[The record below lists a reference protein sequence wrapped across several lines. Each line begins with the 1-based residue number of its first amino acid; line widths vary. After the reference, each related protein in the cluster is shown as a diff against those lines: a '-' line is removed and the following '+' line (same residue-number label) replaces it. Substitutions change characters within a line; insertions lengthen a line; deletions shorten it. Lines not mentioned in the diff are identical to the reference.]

1 MTDQS
6 VVLPKDG
13 SRPGT
18 PWWIRSTS
26 FVVSDGPQTYD
37 MDAVLRL
44 REAMAVAVE
53 SWKPVTPVIAAAGL
67 TATAGSGCDAAAV
80 NQWLGM
86 VRAAMHEDG
95 TAPAQAA
102 PSAPRPTTN
111 EAAPPPAAATA
122 RPAARL
128 GGEDNAAVV
137 QRIND
142 ARFTPLR
149 FRHGYV
155 MTEVDDFLD
164 HLVAA
169 VSAGESI
176 AGLVT
181 EVRFNES
188 RMRECYL
195 IEDVEKFLLQLVK
208 DHEGVLVAR
217 SLPAAEAS
225 DA

>member
-1 MTDQS
+1 MTDES
-6 VVLPKDG
+6 VVLPRDG

-26 FVVSDGPQTYD
+26 FVVGDGTQTYD
-37 MDAVLRL
+37 LDAVLRL
-44 REAMAVAVE
+44 REAMAAAVE
-53 SWKPVTPVIAAAGL
+53 AWQPVTPVIAAANL
-67 TATAGSGCDAAAV
+67 TASAGPGCDAAAV

-86 VRAAMHEDG
+86 VQAAMNEG
-95 TAPAQAA
+95 AARSAPEPAAPKAPA
-102 PSAPRPTTN
+102 PPTT
-111 EAAPPPAAATA
+111 AMRPPVKV
-122 RPAARL
+122 
-128 GGEDNAAVV
+128 DNSAVV

-155 MTEVDDFLD
+155 MTQVDDFLD
-164 HLVAA
+164 ELVAA

-176 AGLVT
+176 AGLVK
-181 EVRFNES
+181 EVRFPQS
-188 RMRECYL
+188 RMRESYL
-195 IEDVEKFLLQLVK
+195 IEDVERFLLQLVK

-217 SLPAAEAS
+217 SLPAAEGA

>member
-1 MTDQS
+1 MTDES
-6 VVLPKDG
+6 VVLPRDG

-18 PWWIRSTS
+18 PWWIRSTG
-26 FVVSDGPQTYD
+26 FVVVDGPQTYD
-37 MDAVLRL
+37 LDVVLGL
-44 REAMAVAVE
+44 REALAVAVE

-67 TATAGSGCDAAAV
+67 TPTEGPGCDVAAV

-86 VRAAMHEDG
+86 VRAAMHEG
-95 TAPAQAA
+95 AGAPARPEPA
-102 PSAPRPTTN
+102 APRPVAA
-111 EAAPPPAAATA
+111 EPAPQPAAPT
-122 RPAARL
+122 RPV
-128 GGEDNAAVV
+128 GDDTAAVV

-164 HLVAA
+164 ELVAA
-169 VSAGESI
+169 VSAGQSI

-181 EVRFNES
+181 EARFSES

-195 IEDVEKFLLQLVK
+195 IEDVERFLHQLVK
-208 DHEGVLVAR
+208 DHEGVMVAR
-217 SLPAAEAS
+217 ALPAAGEPGA
-225 DA
+225 